1 MREYLNTLWEIIGMV
16 TVVVAAYLLFS
27 LMASEKKVSQ
37 YELGGSTKGSGG
49 WINVN
54 IDNHLDE
61 SVPTFGMTT
70 EEVVN
75 LINDLNESLPNK

>member
-1 MREYLNTLWEIIGMV
+1 MREYLNTLWETIGMV
-16 TVVVAAYLLFS
+16 VVIAAVYLLFS
-27 LMASEKKVSQ
+27 LMASEKKVQQ
-37 YELGGSTKGSGG
+37 YELGSGG
-49 WINVN
+49 KINVN
-54 IDNHLDE
+54 VDNGTDE